1 MVSIVICSVSPIY
14 LAALIKNINQTIGL
28 PFQVIAID
36 NSINKFGICKVYNQ
50 GAEQAMYDTLCF
62 VHEDVSFATTNWG
75 NLIINHLED
84 KNIGLIGL
92 AGGDSKSSV
101 PSSWSIPVVSNQIN
115 ILQHYKD
122 KSKAAKHI
130 VETHI
135 PNSIK
140 QQVVAL
146 DGVFLCTR
154 KDVFANFKFDED
166 NFLGF
171 HGYDIDYSLQV
182 NTQYQVFVIF
192 DIVVHHFSEGTPDN
206 KWVNS
211 AVKLAEKWKKQLPIS
226 IYNLNSE
233 EENLYHWRC
242 LQVFLQKL
250 FELKYPIPIIIKNY
264 LKYSFTQY
272 FTLRRFFSMGK
283 YVLGSYFK
291 RKLTS

>member
-50 GAEQAMYDTLCF
+50 GAEQAIYETLCF
-62 VHEDVSFATTNWG
+62 VHEDVEFATQNWG
-75 NLIINHLED
+75 NIIVQHLND
-84 KNIGLIGL
+84 KKVGLIGL
-92 AGGDSKSSV
+92 AGGDAKSSV

-115 ILQHYKD
+115 IFQHSKD

-154 KDVFANFKFDED
+154 KDVFANFRFDED
-166 NFLGF
+166 NFKGF

-192 DIVVHHFSEGTPDN
+192 DIVVHHFSEGTSTD
-206 KWVNS
+206 
-211 AVKLAEKWKKQLPIS
+211 
-226 IYNLNSE
+226 
-233 EENLYHWRC
+233 
-242 LQVFLQKL
+242 
-250 FELKYPIPIIIKNY
+250 
-264 LKYSFTQY
+264 
-272 FTLRRFFSMGK
+272 
-283 YVLGSYFK
+283 
-291 RKLTS
+291 